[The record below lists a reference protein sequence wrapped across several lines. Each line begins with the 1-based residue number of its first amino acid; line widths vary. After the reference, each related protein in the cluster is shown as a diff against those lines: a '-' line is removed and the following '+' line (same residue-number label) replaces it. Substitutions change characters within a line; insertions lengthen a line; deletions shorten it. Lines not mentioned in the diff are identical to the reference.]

1 MKIVSGF
8 QIIYRHRK
16 VLVSTTV
23 VDIKAKYAGSL
34 LGLFWLLLYPVLL
47 LTAYSFVYIAVLQV
61 RFGTMSTPEYV
72 LLIFAGLIP
81 FLGFTEGLS
90 MSVVSVTTNSSLIK
104 NTLYPIDIIPV
115 KAVFCSQCTQVVG
128 MILLILANA
137 FFGNLTIYALLLP
150 LIWVFQ
156 LLFSI
161 GLGWIVSCLNVYFKD
176 LQNII
181 TVLTLFL
188 MMISPIAY
196 TVDMVPNGLRNFLAF
211 NPLYY
216 FITAYQDSLV
226 VGCFPRGNVL
236 GIMIIFSLV
245 VFMVGYWFFCKMKQI
260 FADIV

>member
-1 MKIVSGF
+1 MKIQKGF

-16 VLVSTTV
+16 VLASTV
-23 VDIKAKYAGSL
+23 AVDIKAKYAGSL
-34 LGLFWLLLYPVLL
+34 LGLFWLLLYPALL

-72 LLIFAGLIP
+72 MLIFAGLIP

-90 MSVVSVTTNSSLIK
+90 MSVVSVTSNSALIK

-115 KAVFCSQCTQVVG
+115 KAVFCSQCTQLVG
-128 MILLILANA
+128 MILLIFACA
-137 FFGNLTIYALLLP
+137 FFGKLTPYALLLP
-150 LIWVFQ
+150 VIWIFQ

-181 TVLTLFL
+181 NLITLFL
-188 MMISPIAY
+188 MMVSPIAY
-196 TVDMVPNGLRNFLAF
+196 TVDMVPDGLRPFLAL

-216 FITAYQDSLV
+216 FITSYQDSLI

-236 GIMIIFSLV
+236 GVMILFSLAFFV
-245 VFMVGYWFFCKMKQI
+245 IGYWFFCKMKQI
-260 FADIV
+260 FADNV